1 MRTKKKRQ
9 TDEVEK
15 ALFARAVGYTV
26 DEMTITPGEDG
37 EKVAK
42 IVRKPVAPSI
52 QAQILWLRAYRPE
65 IWGKSSTAAEADDSA
80 AELFK
85 ALDRASCENVP
96 FSGDGDDRIAL
107 ENFADMDSENKTD
120 GGFDNYMGNIAD
132 LDSENETDSENV
144 TKFFGAEAENI
155 DFS

>member
-1 MRTKKKRQ
+1 MRVRKKRQ

-42 IVRKPVAPSI
+42 IVRKSVAPSI

-65 IWGKSSTAAEADDSA
+65 IWGKSGTAAEADDSA
-80 AELFK
+80 AELFR
-85 ALDRASCENVP
+85 ALDRASGYSENVPFFENVP
-96 FSGDGDDRIAL
+96 FSTDGDVDM
-107 ENFADMDSENKTD
+107 ENIADMDNENSA
-120 GGFDNYMGNIAD
+120 DN
-132 LDSENETDSENV
+132 ENDV
-144 TKFFGAEAENI
+144 KFFGAEAGNI